1 MFVLT
6 MFVLTM
12 FVYHFQFS
20 CCGVQNYTDWE
31 SSYYNNRIINNMIIE
46 RNISY
51 PSSCY
56 PQRSNLTNIDY
67 DDINIFKK
75 VGIRI

>member
-6 MFVLTM
+6 I
-12 FVYHFQFS
+12 FQYS

-56 PQRSNLTNIDY
+56 VGGSNPQQSNLTNLDY

-75 VGIRI
+75 VSIRV